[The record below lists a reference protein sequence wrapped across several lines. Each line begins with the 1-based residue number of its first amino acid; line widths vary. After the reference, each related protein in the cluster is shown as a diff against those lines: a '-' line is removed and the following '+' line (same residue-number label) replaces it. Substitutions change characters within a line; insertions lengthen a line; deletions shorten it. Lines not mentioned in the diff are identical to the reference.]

1 MQVVL
6 DQKNNY
12 DHLLCQKFV
21 SGNFLQSSLWRDFLG
36 RQNKKYWQLV
46 IRDREK
52 VLGVGLV
59 YESKLPAGLSYLCS
73 PKGPIYF
80 YKLPSKK
87 RSEAGKLLLSK
98 ARDICLST
106 KKREEIF
113 FRLEPSDNPHIEEL
127 KKSKDIQPRDT
138 WILALEKSEEE
149 ILKEMSQK
157 TRYNINLATRKG
169 VRIIFSQEKKDLV
182 HFLNL
187 IKLTAT
193 RNQISVHSDG
203 YYELLWETLLDNRAG
218 LLALAEL
225 NGKIIAAN
233 ILVKFGQTMT
243 YLHGGSD
250 YQYRNYM
257 APQLL
262 QWESIR
268 QAKAAGFLVYDF
280 WGIAPKDKSQERWQG
295 ITRFK
300 KGFGGQRISSP
311 GAYDFIYHPTWYQI
325 YHLGRLVVNKLRNFR

>member
-46 IRDREK
+46 IRDHEK
-52 VLGVGLV
+52 VLGISLV
-59 YESKLPAGLSYLCS
+59 YESKLPMGLSYLCS

-80 YKLPSKK
+80 DQPSAKK
-87 RSEAGKLLLSK
+87 RNEAGKLLLSK

-106 KKREEIF
+106 KKREEVF
-113 FRLEPSDNPHIEEL
+113 FRLEPANNPQIKEL

-138 WILALEKSEEE
+138 WVISLEKNEEE
-149 ILKEMSQK
+149 ILSSMSQK
-157 TRYNINLATRKG
+157 TRYNINLAARKG
-169 VRIIFSQEKKDLV
+169 VKIRFSQEKKDL
-182 HFLNL
+182 HYFLDL

-193 RNQISVHSDG
+193 RNQISVHSDH
-203 YYELLWETLLDNRAG
+203 YYQLLWETLLDNRAG
-218 LLALAEL
+218 LLALAEVK
-225 NGKIIAAN
+225 GKIIASN
-233 ILVKFGQTMT
+233 LLVKFGQTMT

-250 YQYRNYM
+250 YRYRNYM

-262 QWESIR
+262 QWECIKE
-268 QAKAAGFLVYDF
+268 AKAAGFLVYDF
-280 WGIAPKDKSQERWQG
+280 WGVAPKDKSQKHWQG

-311 GAYDFIYHPTWYQI
+311 GAYDFVYHPTWYQV
-325 YHLGRLVVNKLRNFR
+325 YHLARPIINKLRNLR